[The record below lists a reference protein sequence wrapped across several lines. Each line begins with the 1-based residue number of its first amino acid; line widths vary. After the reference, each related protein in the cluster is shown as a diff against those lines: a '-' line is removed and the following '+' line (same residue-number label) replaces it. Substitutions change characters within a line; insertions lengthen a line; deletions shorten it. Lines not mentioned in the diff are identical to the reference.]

1 MSVMSR
7 TMIPATLRRL
17 TSTSLLPAE
26 GGDVHEADI
35 GATAPATGVGL
46 GNGAPVAGVPTADD
60 VALVEWL
67 GVGCDAL
74 LLLPQAATITTA
86 ASPSH
91 LRKRIPGASLLPT
104 LHSTPS

>member
-35 GATAPATGVGL
+35 GATAPATGQGL
-46 GNGAPVAGVPTADD
+46 GNGARVAGVPTADD
-60 VALVEWL
+60 VALGEWL
-67 GVGCDAL
+67 GVACDVP
-74 LLLPQAATITTA
+74 LLLPQAARIIAA
-86 ASPSH
+86 ASPSD
-91 LRKRIPGASLLPT
+91 LRKRMRGAILLLT
-104 LHSTPS
+104 L